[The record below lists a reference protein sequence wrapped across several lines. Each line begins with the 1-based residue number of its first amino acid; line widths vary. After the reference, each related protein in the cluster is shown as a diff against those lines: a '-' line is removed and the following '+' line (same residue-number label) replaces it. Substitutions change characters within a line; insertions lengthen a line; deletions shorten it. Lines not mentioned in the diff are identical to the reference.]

1 MSHSRPPPRRKSAC
15 RRRALEL
22 LAAPTDAQLAELTRA
37 GLATE
42 MGPGGAPSG
51 TSPAHHHEGLAAN
64 TTAGELRAMK
74 VYLDNVIVSGK
85 VRGDLHPPEEM
96 AAVHALAKADEKGQ
110 IEIYTSRWSWAEQDR
125 TRDDFLRVKLKE
137 SRGEIEVVPDDHRL
151 LGFWNQEDRLGTVSV
166 NPMLTEIVDERL
178 FSDLKSAGF
187 SDGDA
192 RHLMYAIHNKCDRFV
207 TLDTDDLLPKRSD
220 VVSLCR
226 GTKIVTPSELVAEL
240 G

>member
-1 MSHSRPPPRRKSAC
+1 
-15 RRRALEL
+15 
-22 LAAPTDAQLAELTRA
+22 
-37 GLATE
+37 
-42 MGPGGAPSG
+42 
-51 TSPAHHHEGLAAN
+51 
-64 TTAGELRAMK
+64 MK
-74 VYLDNVIVSGK
+74 VYLDNVIASGK
-85 VRGDLHPPEEM
+85 IRGDLEPPKEM
-96 AAVHALAKADEKGQ
+96 AAVHFLAKADEKGQ
-110 IEIYTSRWSWAEQDR
+110 IEIYTSRWSWAEQER
-125 TRDDFLRVKLKE
+125 TSNDLLRVKLRE

-178 FSDLKSAGF
+178 FSDLKSAGI

-220 VVSLCR
+220 VVTLCR

-240 G
+240 SAIRPPIA